1 MSIEGTPASDL
12 GDVWGPQAPGSL
24 ASKLCANPRR
34 AARKVLIGLLVLNII
49 YLAFIIEESYSLS
62 VRQERDIA
70 TLLEARQTWNVL
82 PIIAGWIGALAQS
95 FLTARAGMFIRSKT
109 KRYAFFTWQGLLITN
124 ELLWSTYTA
133 VMGILII
140 AKGGDPRVD
149 LPIGWSTAV
158 AIYLSCLAAC
168 DLSITVALGVGL
180 RSRIAGFSHQ
190 TDSILRQLI
199 WLALRTAAYTTFL
212 AIVGAVLA
220 GIYSVAEIQLTN
232 VTASFWL
239 PLPALHSLAFFSTI
253 SSTRHALASS
263 TSAAVAGGGRTGPPS
278 LALRKSTSAPPVHAS
293 QPRMAPAGPARS
305 GVQIVVQTHTRVDC
319 EDADD
324 DGLLDGED
332 FVGGSA
338 SGSDPERD
346 VGLRPLRDGR
356 RPPSRAGSRSREAV
370 DPNASKQTVQWDQS
384 R

>member
-24 ASKLCANPRR
+24 ASKLCAEHGT
-34 AARKVLIGLLVLNII
+34 AKQARKVLIGLLVLNII

-62 VRQERDIA
+62 
-70 TLLEARQTWNVL
+70 
-82 PIIAGWIGALAQS
+82 
-95 FLTARAGMFIRSKT
+95 ARAGMFIRSKT

-305 GVQIVVQTHTRVDC
+305 GVQIVVQTHTRIEC
-319 EDADD
+319 EDDGDDGD
-324 DGLLDGED
+324 DGLLDGDD
-332 FVGGSA
+332 FVNGSA

-356 RPPSRAGSRSREAV
+356 RPPSRAGSRSREAL
-370 DPNASKQTVQWDQS
+370 DPDVSRQTVQWDQS